1 MSAKLESISPING
14 EVVWSGQAADQ
25 EQVADAMEAAAAAL
39 PAWVGL
45 PVDRRMEI
53 VRAYGQYLQENRT
66 TLASLITQEVGKLPW
81 DAHAEVSAAIAK
93 VELSISALQQRR
105 ATHVVSEGAEA
116 EPSGN
121 RTVRVVR
128 RVRHQPLGVALV
140 LGPFNFPLHLPGGQI
155 IPALLAGNTVVFKP
169 SDQAT
174 AIGHWMHQAWR
185 HAGLPD
191 GVLQLLPG
199 QVQTA
204 VAAIDS
210 PQVSGVFL
218 TGSREAGRAIHRQLA
233 GRFDVVL
240 ALELGGNN
248 PIVVDGDAS
257 VQDVASVVS
266 FAAFVSSGQRCT
278 CARRALFIQNAD
290 SESQIDALCRRTN
303 QLRVAMPGSQPE
315 PHLGPLISAQAAA
328 HLRETYDKLL
338 HLGCQP
344 LVPFQVDADHA
355 NLVRPCILDAS
366 QLATAALKEVG
377 EHEWFGPILVIQRV
391 PSFEA
396 AVEAAN
402 RTPYGLAASLLG
414 GTAEMFDAFAEKIKA
429 GVVNWNAPTT
439 GAAGT
444 MPFGGLGDSGNHRPA
459 GFYAIDFCCDPVA
472 SIERERLAQNDP
484 WEVTQGS

>member
-14 EVVWSGQAADQ
+14 DVVWSGRAAD
-25 EQVADAMEAAAAAL
+25 EKQVAVAMESAAAAL
-39 PAWVGL
+39 PDWVGL
-45 PVDRRMEI
+45 PLGRRIEI
-53 VRAYGQYLQENRT
+53 VRAYGRYLQENRS
-66 TLASLITQEVGKLPW
+66 TLASLITGEVGKLPW
-81 DAHAEVSAAIAK
+81 DAAAEVSAAIAK
-93 VELSISALQQRR
+93 VELSITAHQQRR
-105 ATHVVSEGAEA
+105 ATHVISEGTEPD
-116 EPSGN
+116 PSGKA
-121 RTVRVVR
+121 TIRVVR

-140 LGPFNFPLHLPGGQI
+140 LGPFNFPVHLPGGQI

-174 AIGHWMHQAWR
+174 AIGHWMQQAWQ
-185 HAGLPD
+185 HAGLPE

-199 QVQTA
+199 RVPTA

-218 TGSREAGRAIHRQLA
+218 TGSREAGRSIHRQLA

-248 PIVVDGDAS
+248 PIVIAGDTAA
-257 VQDVASVVS
+257 QDVASVVS

-278 CARRALFIQNAD
+278 CARRALFVQDAD
-290 SESQIDALCRRTN
+290 SETRIDALCRRTQ

-315 PHLGPLISAQAAA
+315 PNLGPLISVHAAGQ
-328 HLRETYDKLL
+328 LRETYDKLVK
-338 HLGCQP
+338 LGCQP
-344 LVPFQVDADHA
+344 LIPFQVESERS

-366 QLATAALKEVG
+366 RLSPAALQEVG

-391 PSFEA
+391 SDFEA
-396 AVEAAN
+396 SIEAAN
-402 RTPYGLAASLLG
+402 RTSYGLAASLLG
-414 GTAEMFDAFAEKIKA
+414 GTAEMFEVFAQKVKA

-472 SIERERLAQNDP
+472 SIERDGLAQNDP
-484 WEVTQGS
+484 WQVTQGS